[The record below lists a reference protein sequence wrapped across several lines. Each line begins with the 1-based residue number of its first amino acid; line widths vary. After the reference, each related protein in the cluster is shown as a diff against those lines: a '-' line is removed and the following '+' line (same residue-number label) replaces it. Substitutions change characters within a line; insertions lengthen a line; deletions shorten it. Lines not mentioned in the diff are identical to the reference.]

1 LILVDGDGTYDA
13 VVEMPK
19 ELAVTLSIVA
29 PCYNEA
35 DVLQEFYRR
44 LREVCDSISCNSY
57 EIVLVD
63 DGSRDITWQIM
74 CGIARIDSHVVAIR
88 LSRNHGHQLA
98 LTAGLRYCSGQ
109 RVLVIDADLQDPPEL
124 LPAMTRLMD
133 ETDADV
139 VYGQR
144 RVREGETRFKTL
156 TAAIF
161 YRLLHRL
168 TDVQIPEDTGDFR
181 LISRRAVEILNN
193 MPEHYRFI
201 RGMVS
206 WIGLKQVPIR
216 YDREA
221 RFAGQT
227 KYPVSKMVRFAVDAV
242 TGFSIL
248 PLRVASFMGVTV
260 GLIGLLLLAYTLG
273 SWVAGRV
280 VEGWTSLTSIF
291 LIVSSAQLLVLGC
304 IGEYLGRLYIES
316 KNRPLFVVD
325 EVVRAERTLLIDG
338 SLTSRFTHSVDHED
352 ARER

>member
-1 LILVDGDGTYDA
+1 MQND
-13 VVEMPK
+13 
-19 ELAVTLSIVA
+19 LAVALSIVA

-44 LREVCDSISCNSY
+44 VSEVCHSISCDSY

-74 CGIARIDSHVVAIR
+74 CNIARLDSRVVAIR

-98 LTAGLRYCSGQ
+98 LSAGLQHCSGQ
-109 RVLVIDADLQDPPEL
+109 RVLIIDADLQDPPEL
-124 LPAMTRLMD
+124 LPAMTKLMD
-133 ETDADV
+133 ETGAEV

-144 RVREGETRFKTL
+144 RRRDGETRFKTL

-161 YRLLHRL
+161 YRLLQRL
-168 TDVQIPEDTGDFR
+168 TDVQIPADTGDFR

-206 WIGLKQVPIR
+206 WIGLKQLPIS
-216 YDREA
+216 YDRGA
-221 RFAGQT
+221 RVAGQT
-227 KYPVSKMVRFAVDAV
+227 KYPVSKMIRFAVDAV
-242 TGFSIL
+242 TGFSIV
-248 PLRVASFMGVTV
+248 PLRVASILGVSV
-260 GLIGLLLLAYTLG
+260 GLIGLLLLCYTLG
-273 SWVAGRV
+273 SWALGRV
-280 VEGWTSLTSIF
+280 VEGWTSLSSIF

-304 IGEYLGRLYIES
+304 IGEYLGRLYMES

-325 EVVRAERTLLIDG
+325 EVVCAERTLLTYG
-338 SLTSRFTHSVDHED
+338 SLASRFTHPVDHKN
-352 ARER
+352 ARHR

>member
-1 LILVDGDGTYDA
+1 
-13 VVEMPK
+13 M
-19 ELAVTLSIVA
+19 TLSIVA

-44 LREVCDSISCNSY
+44 LRQVCDSISCNSY

-227 KYPVSKMVRFAVDAV
+227 KYPVSKMIRFAVDAV

-248 PLRVASFMGVTV
+248 PLRVASFLGVTV

-273 SWVAGRV
+273 SWVSGRA
-280 VEGWTSLTSIF
+280 VEGWTSLSSIF

-304 IGEYLGRLYIES
+304 IGEYLGRLYIET
-316 KNRPLFVVD
+316 KNRPLFIVD
-325 EVVRAERTLLIDG
+325 EVICAERTLTHG
-338 SLTSRFTHSVDHED
+338 SLTSRFTHSADHED
-352 ARER
+352 ARQR